1 MRIKVEKTLIPA
13 ALRILRWCLWRQV
26 VAVETGKQYRRV
38 PWSVAAIF
46 FWSSVKREGEKSVK
60 N

>member
-1 MRIKVEKTLIPA
+1 MEAGGGPGDWKT
-13 ALRILRWCLWRQV
+13 V
-26 VAVETGKQYRRV
+26 SRRV

-60 N
+60 KLMAPCCAE